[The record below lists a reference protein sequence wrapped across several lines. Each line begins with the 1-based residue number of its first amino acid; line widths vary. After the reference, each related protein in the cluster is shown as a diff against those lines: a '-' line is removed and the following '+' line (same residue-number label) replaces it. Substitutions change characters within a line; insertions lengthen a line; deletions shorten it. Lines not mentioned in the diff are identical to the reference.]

1 MDFLSFDTLCKQAT
15 DYARSSLDISC
26 AGLQRHLGVDLA
38 MARKLQRH
46 LLHNGIIKGME
57 SRIDPWRI
65 AFRMPEPEQTDAQ
78 AWLELLTLSGP
89 ASDPVVFTAA
99 QVPLDAARFMHELDE
114 SSIIVGAPASTLKK
128 IISTADKAWW
138 GSGTGEGYN
147 AAEIAT
153 LQACNNLKRQ
163 GCRLTSADGLL
174 VFLELSGDSH
184 LVDGLKAT
192 LDYVKTLVQHKTDI
206 ASMVTELAGTLQ
218 SARVSVL
225 VTKSGWN
232 SIDY

>member
-1 MDFLSFDTLCKQAT
+1 MDFLSFDTLCKQAA

-26 AGLQRHLGVDLA
+26 GGLQRHLGVDTAL
-38 MARKLQRH
+38 ARKLQRY
-46 LLHNGIIKGME
+46 LVHNSIIKGAE

-65 AFRMPEPEQTDAQ
+65 AFRMTDPEQTDAQ
-78 AWLELLTLSGP
+78 AWLELLTQSGP
-89 ASDPVVFTAA
+89 SSEPVVFTAA
-99 QVPLDAARFMHELDE
+99 LLPLEAARFMHALDE
-114 SSIIVGAPASTLKK
+114 SSVIVGAPARSLKN
-128 IISTADKAWW
+128 ILSTADKAWW
-138 GSGTGEGYN
+138 STGTGEGYN

-153 LQACNNLKRQ
+153 MQACNNIKRQ

-174 VFLELSGDSH
+174 VFLELSGDSQ

-206 ASMVTELAGTLQ
+206 ASMVTELSGLSD
-218 SARVSVL
+218 SARVSLL

-232 SIDY
+232 SLDY

>member
-99 QVPLDAARFMHELDE
+99 QLPLEAARFMHALDE
-114 SSIIVGAPASTLKK
+114 SLIIVPAPTRSLKN
-128 IISTADKAWW
+128 IVSTADKTWW
-138 GSGTGEGYN
+138 STGTGEGYN

-153 LQACNNLKRQ
+153 MQACNDLKRQ
-163 GCRLTSADGLL
+163 GCRLTSADGL
-174 VFLELSGDSH
+174 VIFLELSGDCQ
-184 LVDGLKAT
+184 LVDSLKAT
-192 LDYVKTLVQHKTDI
+192 LDHVKTLVQHKTDI
-206 ASMVTELAGTLQ
+206 APIVTELTGSSE
-218 SARVSVL
+218 SARISLL